1 MKDIKLHFDSAD
13 KRQNG
18 RQNYKAS
25 LNKSAERSSVK
36 SVNFCQN
43 KSPKGDNAAFLVWSL
58 LEHQ

>member
-43 KSPKGDNAAFLVWSL
+43 ISPKDSEPFF
-58 LEHQ
+58 